1 MSDIHLMLDDTDKK
15 ILRILADDGR
25 INNLALAEAIN
36 LSPTPCARRVK
47 RLEEAG
53 IIEGYRAIVNRRAL
67 GYALSAFIA
76 VTLDHHTPERFTAFE
91 EQVSSFPE
99 VIRMSIVTGRA
110 EDYLLQVLV
119 GNMQAFEEFL
129 LGKLNRIPGVINVHS
144 SFEMRCVFERQPQ
157 P

>member
-1 MSDIHLMLDDTDKK
+1 MGDIHFMLDETDK
-15 ILRILADDGR
+15 RILSILANDGR

-76 VTLDHHTPERFTAFE
+76 VTLDHHTPERFRVFE
-91 EQVSSFPE
+91 EQVSQFP
-99 VIRMSIVTGRA
+99 
-110 EDYLLQVLV
+110 
-119 GNMQAFEEFL
+119 
-129 LGKLNRIPGVINVHS
+129 
-144 SFEMRCVFERQPQ
+144 
-157 P
+157 

>member
-1 MSDIHLMLDDTDKK
+1 MGDIHFMLDETDK
-15 ILRILADDGR
+15 RILSILANDGR

-76 VTLDHHTPERFTAFE
+76 VTLDHHTPERFRVFE
-91 EQVSSFPE
+91 EQVSQFPE

-119 GNMQAFEEFL
+119 GSMQEFEEFL

-144 SFEMRCVFERQPQ
+144 SFEMRCVLDRQPQ

>member
-1 MSDIHLMLDDTDKK
+1 MGDIHFMLDETDK
-15 ILRILADDGR
+15 RILSILANDGR
-25 INNLALAEAIN
+25 INNLALAEAIH

-47 RLEEAG
+47 RLEEAE
-53 IIEGYRAIVNRRAL
+53 IIEGYRAIVNRHAL

-76 VTLDHHTPERFTAFE
+76 VTLDHHTPERFRVFE
-91 EQVSSFPE
+91 EQVSQFPE

-119 GNMQAFEEFL
+119 GSMQEFEEFL

-144 SFEMRCVFERQPQ
+144 SFEMRCVLDRQPQ

>member
-1 MSDIHLMLDDTDKK
+1 MSDIHFVLDETDK
-15 ILRILADDGR
+15 RILSILANDGR

-53 IIEGYRAIVNRRAL
+53 IIEGSRAIVNRHAL

-76 VTLDHHTPERFTAFE
+76 VTLDHHTPERFRVFE
-91 EQVSSFPE
+91 EQVSQFPE

-119 GNMQAFEEFL
+119 GSMQEFEEVL

-144 SFEMRCVFERQPQ
+144 SFEMRCVLDRQPQ

>member
-1 MSDIHLMLDDTDKK
+1 MGDIHFMLDETDK
-15 ILRILADDGR
+15 RILSILANDGP

-53 IIEGYRAIVNRRAL
+53 IIEGYRAIVNRHAL

-76 VTLDHHTPERFTAFE
+76 VTLDHHTPERFRVFE
-91 EQVSSFPE
+91 EQVSQFPE

-119 GNMQAFEEFL
+119 GSMQEFEEFL
-129 LGKLNRIPGVINVHS
+129 LSKLNRIPGVINVHS
-144 SFEMRCVFERQPQ
+144 SFEMRCVLDRQPQ

>member
-1 MSDIHLMLDDTDKK
+1 M
-15 ILRILADDGR
+15 
-25 INNLALAEAIN
+25 
-36 LSPTPCARRVK
+36 
-47 RLEEAG
+47 
-53 IIEGYRAIVNRRAL
+53 
-67 GYALSAFIA
+67 
-76 VTLDHHTPERFTAFE
+76 
-91 EQVSSFPE
+91 SSFPE

-119 GNMQAFEEFL
+119 GNMQEFEEFL

>member
-1 MSDIHLMLDDTDKK
+1 MSENHFVLDDTDRK
-15 ILRILADDGR
+15 ILRILAVNGR
-25 INNLALAEAIN
+25 INNLALAEAVN
-36 LSPTPCARRVK
+36 LSPTPCARRVR
-47 RLEEAG
+47 RLEEAC
-53 IIEGYRAIVNRRAL
+53 IIEGYRAVLNRNAL
-67 GYALSAFIA
+67 GFGLSVFIA
-76 VTLDHHTPERFTAFE
+76 VTLDSHTPERFAAFE

-119 GNMQAFEEFL
+119 SNMQAFEEFL